1 MGRVRSQAFSTQ
13 HFGEDR
19 DTDVGA
25 PVRMT
30 VKANFNLLT
39 PHAQIAND
47 PRRLSSCVTDR
58 RIGSI
63 P

>member
-1 MGRVRSQAFSTQ
+1 MLEIFDEHQ
-13 HFGEDR
+13 

-47 PRRLSSCVTDR
+47 PRRLSSCKNVAKPRAT
-58 RIGSI
+58 RIEF
-63 P
+63 